1 MNVRCDE
8 HILNV
13 HVKIFYYY
21 FNKKYNILSHFTLT
35 IFAGCKILSCFVHCL
50 KGVPGYRVKC

>member
-1 MNVRCDE
+1 MNVMCDE

-13 HVKIFYYY
+13 HVKIFYY
-21 FNKKYNILSHFTLT
+21 ILSHFTFT

-50 KGVPGYRVKC
+50 KGVPGYRVK